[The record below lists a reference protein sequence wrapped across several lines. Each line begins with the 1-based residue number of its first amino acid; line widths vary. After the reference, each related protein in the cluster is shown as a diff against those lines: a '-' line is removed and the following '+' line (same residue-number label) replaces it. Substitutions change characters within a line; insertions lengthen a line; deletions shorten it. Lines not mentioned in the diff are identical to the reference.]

1 MAYVVLYYLLSVLS
15 LTSSP
20 VIPSALFIL
29 VTVASVLFQACS
41 PNRVL
46 ANFPAA

>member
-29 VTVASVLFQACS
+29 VTVACSVPGMLPKQGAG
-41 PNRVL
+41 
-46 ANFPAA
+46 

>member
-29 VTVASVLFQACS
+29 VTVASVLFQGMLPKQGAG
-41 PNRVL
+41 
-46 ANFPAA
+46 